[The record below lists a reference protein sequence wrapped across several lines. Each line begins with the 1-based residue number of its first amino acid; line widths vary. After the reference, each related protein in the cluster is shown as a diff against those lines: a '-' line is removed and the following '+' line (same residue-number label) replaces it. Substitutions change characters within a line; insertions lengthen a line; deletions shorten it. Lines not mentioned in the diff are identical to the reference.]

1 MLGNYNGGKGNIFRH
16 LINQIPPHRSY
27 TELFLGGGSV
37 MLHKKAAA
45 ENIGIDMDAAVIA
58 EWRQWAGAPAPPA
71 TNDGTGTHRHNQR
84 CQLTPLDAAVAAAT
98 AKSTSATAKSGDSLE
113 DTTINGVTEA
123 TPQTAILANTATNRG
138 ARYQFL
144 HMDALAWLDT
154 AVLAP
159 IDFVNADPPY
169 LMHTRSY
176 RRPLYNHEFSTIA
189 EHTSLINRLRA
200 LNCMVML
207 HGYDSQLYRDMLSDW
222 RILEIPTRNRAG
234 AAVTEIVWMNYPEP
248 NRLHDYAWLGDDYRE
263 REKLNK
269 RKKRLIRKLRKMPRL
284 ERLSLMAAVD
294 EAGLLNDL

>member
-71 TNDGTGTHRHNQR
+71 TNGDTGTHRHNQR

-123 TPQTAILANTATNRG
+123 TPQTAILANTATNNG
-138 ARYQFL
+138 TRYQFL

-154 AVLAP
+154 ATITPA
-159 IDFVNADPPY
+159 DFIYADPPY
-169 LMHTRSY
+169 LMFTRSY
-176 RRPLYNHEFSTIA
+176 QRPLYAHEFATEA
-189 EHTSLINRLRA
+189 EHEQLLKLLMN
-200 LNCMVML
+200 LNCMVMIS
-207 HGYDSQLYRDMLSDW
+207 GYWSELYADLLADW
-222 RILEIPTRNRAG
+222 RTLTIGTRDRAG
-234 AAVTEIVWMNYPEP
+234 NQKIEWLWMNYPEP
-248 NRLHDYAWLGDDYRE
+248 NRLHDYSWLGDDYRE

-269 RKKRLIRKLRKMPRL
+269 RKKRLIRKLHKMPRL
-284 ERLSLMAAVD
+284 ERLSLMAAIQ
-294 EAGLLNDL
+294 EAGLLNDR